1 MKMNLSTPVFKN
13 TLLVFTYSLTAFGCV
28 NVFAPFDSP
37 QGDAQIL
44 SKARAC
50 FDQGDYACALDYYGR
65 LAGNE
70 EARAEEA
77 FVILDQ
83 EGSGI
88 SALVQAVGL
97 KSGES
102 VGSILTTMVEKV
114 YSGASSTRRN
124 HLATAYTKVG
134 LITNQ
139 TLRGFVRFTTAFAL
153 AADLLAEE
161 TDVQVN
167 GTFEKAD
174 YLDTSGSCS
183 ASSCAVGASCSDTST
198 NFTVGTDT
206 PFITTPSDVTAS
218 MSADANPTW
227 FMFLNAI
234 KAAGTGLTEMGVA
247 TGSSFDLINSLTAI
261 AVSTNS
267 GNCMRA
273 ALLSVNVG
281 RD

>member
-1 MKMNLSTPVFKN
+1 MKFKKPSPVLKN
-13 TLLVFTYSLTAFGCV
+13 TLLVFIYSLTAFGCV
-28 NVFAPFDSP
+28 NVFNPFDSP
-37 QGDAQIL
+37 HGDAQIL

-50 FDQGDYACALDYYGR
+50 FDQGDYGCALEYYGK

-83 EGSGI
+83 ERSGI

-97 KSGES
+97 KSGDS
-102 VGSILTTMVEKV
+102 VGNILTTMVEKV
-114 YSGASSTRRN
+114 YSGANFTRRN
-124 HLATAYTKVG
+124 NLATAYAKVG
-134 LITNQ
+134 SITNQ

-153 AADLLAEE
+153 AADILAEE

-167 GTFEKAD
+167 GTFEKTD
-174 YLDTSGSCS
+174 YLDTPGSCS
-183 ASSCAVGASCSDTST
+183 AGSCAAGASCSDTST

-218 MSADANPTW
+218 MSADGNPTW

-234 KAAGTGLTEMGVA
+234 KAAGQGLTEMGVS

-273 ALLSVNVG
+273 ALLSVEVG
-281 RD
+281 RN